1 MSSDMSSAPARRP
14 TPSEK
19 DPLLRLAN
27 QLPEAQDREWYAQL
41 ISYIHTLE
49 PTDELV
55 KIAQLFGFLTMMGH
69 KLPEAI
75 QEKQSELRDMLL
87 KAHMAFREQVQTNV
101 NYHAELSK
109 RLSQLPAEI
118 ADGVKPEAIVKAM
131 SESFRQQIQNTG
143 LQKTQ
148 MLLTA
153 AAGELRTTTR
163 ALDAAVKPITARYT
177 SLASEVEKQA
187 ASLTTQSNNLA
198 TTADKIQN
206 QNAQF
211 VAQAQNL
218 SWWSLLA
225 VTVFALLVGVFC
237 GITWEQRNVGSL
249 VVDLQT
255 QVGELQQIIKNLPAT
270 LNPPPPPKKQKKG
283 Q

>member
-1 MSSDMSSAPARRP
+1 MSFDMSSAPARSLP
-14 TPSEK
+14 PSEK
-19 DPLLRLAN
+19 DPLWSLAN

-41 ISYIHTLE
+41 VSYIHTLQ

-75 QEKQSELRDMLL
+75 QQKQSDLREMLL
-87 KAHMAFREQVQTNV
+87 KAHAAFREQVETNA
-101 NYHAELSK
+101 NYHAELHK

-118 ADGVKPEAIVKAM
+118 ADGVQPQAIVKAM

-143 LQKTQ
+143 LQETEA
-148 MLLTA
+148 LLSTA
-153 AAGELRTTTR
+153 AKDLKKTTKEL
-163 ALDAAVKPITARYT
+163 AEAIEPITAQYND
-177 SLASEVEKQA
+177 LAYKVERRSA
-187 ASLTTQSNNLA
+187 DLNTQSNNLA
-198 TTADKIQN
+198 ATAEQIQTK
-206 QNAQF
+206 NAEL
-211 VAQAQNL
+211 VAQAQRVNWMSMAAL
-218 SWWSLLA
+218 
-225 VTVFALLVGVFC
+225 TVFALLIGVFC

-255 QVGELQQIIKNLPAT
+255 QVGELQQIIKGLPAT
-270 LNPPPPPKKQKKG
+270 LNPPSLPKKQKKG

>member
-1 MSSDMSSAPARRP
+1 MSSAPARRP
-14 TPSEK
+14 MPSEK
-19 DPLLRLAN
+19 DPLLSLAK

-75 QEKQSELRDMLL
+75 QEKQSDLRDMLL
-87 KAHMAFREQVQTNV
+87 KAHLAFRDQVQTNA
-101 NYHAELSK
+101 NYHAELNK

-118 ADGVKPEAIVKAM
+118 AEGVKPEAIVKTM
-131 SESFRQQIQNTG
+131 TESFRQQIQNTG
-143 LQKTQ
+143 LQETQ
-148 MLLTA
+148 TLLTA

-187 ASLTTQSNNLA
+187 KSLTAQSNDLA
-198 TTADKIQN
+198 STADKIQA
-206 QNAQF
+206 QNAQLA
-211 VAQAQNL
+211 AQAQNL

-237 GITWEQRNVGSL
+237 GITWEQRNVESF

-255 QVGELQQIIKNLPAT
+255 QVGELQQMIKNLPAT
-270 LNPPPPPKKQKKG
+270 LNPPPPRKQKKG

>member
-1 MSSDMSSAPARRP
+1 MSSPAPGAVP
-14 TPSEK
+14 FGKNPSVQ

-75 QEKQSELRDMLL
+75 QEKQSDLRDMLL
-87 KAHMAFREQVQTNV
+87 KAHLAFREQVQTNA
-101 NYHAELSK
+101 NYHAELNK

-118 ADGVKPEAIVKAM
+118 ADGVKPEAIVKTM
-131 SESFRQQIQNTG
+131 TESFRQQIQNTG
-143 LQKTQ
+143 LQETQ
-148 MLLTA
+148 TLLSA

-187 ASLTTQSNNLA
+187 KSLTAQSNDLA
-198 TTADKIQN
+198 STADKIQT
-206 QNAQF
+206 QNAQL
-211 VAQAQNL
+211 VAEAQNA
-218 SWWSLLA
+218 SWWSMLA

-255 QVGELQQIIKNLPAT
+255 QVGELQQIIKNLPAA
-270 LNPPPPPKKQKKG
+270 LGPPSPKKQKKG

>member
-1 MSSDMSSAPARRP
+1 M
-14 TPSEK
+14 PSEK
-19 DPLLRLAN
+19 DPLLSLAK

-87 KAHMAFREQVQTNV
+87 KAHLAFREQVQTNA
-101 NYHAELSK
+101 NYHAELNK

-118 ADGVKPEAIVKAM
+118 AEGVKPEAIVKTM
-131 SESFRQQIQNTG
+131 TESFRQQIQNTG
-143 LQKTQ
+143 LEETQ
-148 MLLTA
+148 TLLTA

-187 ASLTTQSNNLA
+187 KSLTAQSNDLA
-198 TTADKIQN
+198 STADKIQT
-206 QNAQF
+206 QNAQL
-211 VAQAQNL
+211 VAEAQNA
-218 SWWSLLA
+218 SWWSMLA

-237 GITWEQRNVGSL
+237 GITWEQRNVGSF

-255 QVGELQQIIKNLPAT
+255 QVGQLQQTIKNLPAA
-270 LNPPPPPKKQKKG
+270 LNPPPLKKQKKG

>member
-1 MSSDMSSAPARRP
+1 MSTAPARRP

-19 DPLLRLAN
+19 DPLLSLAK
-27 QLPEAQDREWYAQL
+27 QLPDAQDREWYAQL

-75 QEKQSELRDMLL
+75 QEKQSELREMLL
-87 KAHMAFREQVQTNV
+87 KAHMAFREQVQTNA

-131 SESFRQQIQNTG
+131 SESFRQQIQNIG
-143 LQKTQ
+143 LQEIQT
-148 MLLTA
+148 LLAA

-198 TTADKIQN
+198 ATADKIQN

-255 QVGELQQIIKNLPAT
+255 KVGELQQIIKNLPT
-270 LNPPPPPKKQKKG
+270 LNLPPAKKQKKG

>member
-1 MSSDMSSAPARRP
+1 MSSAPARRP

-19 DPLLRLAN
+19 DPLLSLAK

-75 QEKQSELRDMLL
+75 QEKQSDLRDMLL
-87 KAHMAFREQVQTNV
+87 KAHMAFREQVQTNAS
-101 NYHAELSK
+101 YHAELNK

-118 ADGVKPEAIVKAM
+118 AEGVKPEAIVKTM
-131 SESFRQQIQNTG
+131 TESFRQQIQNTG
-143 LQKTQ
+143 LQETQ
-148 MLLTA
+148 TLLSA
-153 AAGELRTTTR
+153 AAGELQTTTR

-187 ASLTTQSNNLA
+187 KSLTAQSNDLA
-198 TTADKIQN
+198 STADKIQA

-211 VAQAQNL
+211 AAQAQNL

-249 VVDLQT
+249 VVDLQN
-255 QVGELQQIIKNLPAT
+255 QVGELQQMIKNLPAT
-270 LNPPPPPKKQKKG
+270 FNPPPLAKKQKKG